1 MQEAG
6 SKRQAGAEGFDFHA
20 RLDYTSSDWTFAQ
33 VSNHEGHERAN
44 LTNVA
49 LAFRTKMLIHPP
61 HNIVWSTDAVDL
73 SDPFQRKWYI
83 RQVLLHGRA
92 QDIRALDLEMVASLL
107 EDLNLPPDLYR
118 LWKTFLETRSHAR
131 SQAQG

>member
-1 MQEAG
+1 MQEARG
-6 SKRQAGAEGFDFHA
+6 KRRAGADGFDFRA
-20 RLDYTSSDWTFAQ
+20 RLVYTSSDWTFAQ
-33 VSNHEGHERAN
+33 ISNHEGYERAN
-44 LTNVA
+44 FTNVA
-49 LAFRTKMLIHPP
+49 LAFRTKMFIHPP

-83 RQVLLHGRA
+83 RQVLLHGLA
-92 QDIRALDLEMVASLL
+92 QDIRTLNLEEVASLL